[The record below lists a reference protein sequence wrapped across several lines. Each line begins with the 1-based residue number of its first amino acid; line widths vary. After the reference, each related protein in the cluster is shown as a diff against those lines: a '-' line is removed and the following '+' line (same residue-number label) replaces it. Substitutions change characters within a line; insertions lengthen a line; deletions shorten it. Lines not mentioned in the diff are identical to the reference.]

1 MTYVIGTA
9 GHVDHGKSTLV
20 KALTG
25 IDPDRLAE
33 EKAREMTIDLGF
45 AWLTLPS
52 GQSVGIVDVP
62 GHRDFIE
69 NMLAGVGGIDL
80 ALFVVAADE
89 GVMPQTREHLA
100 ILDLLGI
107 PGGVVALTKVD
118 LIGDPDWL
126 DLVTLDVAETLRG
139 TVLEAAPIV
148 PVSARTGE
156 GLGQLIAALEA
167 ALSERPPRADRG
179 KPRLPIDR
187 VFTISGFGTVVT
199 GTLTGGSLHVG
210 DEVEIV
216 PKGLRARIRGLQSY
230 KETLTVARPG
240 SRVAVNLSGVDKAA
254 LERGDVLAAPGLLKP
269 TTLIDVQFRHLADAG
284 RPLRH
289 HAEVKFFSGA
299 AETVAH
305 VRLLGDRELPPG
317 RTGWLQLRLA
327 DALALD
333 KGDRFILR
341 YPSPPQTIGGGVVL
355 DAHPPHRWRRF
366 KPEVLAR
373 LETLAA
379 GTPEELLLQVLE
391 GHTALTPAQAA
402 RLADL
407 PLGEAEQVAARLAE
421 QGHVRR
427 LPEGLLMAQASWVRL
442 AERIVREVGD
452 YHRAYP
458 LRAGMPREALRSRL
472 ALEGRLFQAIL
483 VQAAAEGLL
492 IDEGA
497 AVRLP
502 EHVVRFSPQQQA
514 AVEALF
520 AQIAANPVNTPS
532 VKEATALVGEE
543 VLQVLVERGDV
554 VLVSGEVLFDGA
566 TYRRLVAEVQRYIEQ
581 HGSISVAQARDAF
594 GTSRKYALALLEH
607 LDSIGVTRRVGD
619 ERVLRRGPSAHSADQ

>member
-1 MTYVIGTA
+1 MSYVIGTA

-20 KALTG
+20 EALTG
-25 IDPDRLAE
+25 INPDRLAE

-45 AWLTLPS
+45 AWMTLPS
-52 GQSVGIVDVP
+52 GRSIGIVDVP

-107 PGGVVALTKVD
+107 PGGVVVLTKVD

-126 DLVTLDVAETLRG
+126 DLVMLDVAETLKG
-139 TVLEAAPIV
+139 SVLEKAPIV

-156 GLGQLIAALEA
+156 GLEHLIAALDA
-167 ALSERPPRADRG
+167 ALDEHPPRAGRH

-199 GTLTGGSLHVG
+199 GTLTGGSLRVG
-210 DEVEIV
+210 DEVEIL
-216 PKGLRARIRGLQSY
+216 PAGLRARIRGLQSH
-230 KETLTVARPG
+230 KETISTALPG
-240 SRVAVNLSGVDKAA
+240 SRVAVNLSSVDKAD
-254 LERGDVLAAPGLLKP
+254 LKRGDVLAAPGLLRA

-289 HAEVKFFSGA
+289 NAEVKFFSGA

-305 VRLLGDRELPPG
+305 VRLLGDRELAPG
-317 RTGWLQLRLA
+317 HVGWLQLRLV
-327 DALALD
+327 DPLALD
-333 KGDRFILR
+333 RGDRFILR
-341 YPSPPQTIGGGVVL
+341 YPSPPQTIGGGVIL

-373 LETLAA
+373 FETLAA

-391 GHTALTPAQAA
+391 GQTALTAAQAA
-402 RLADL
+402 DLTDLTADEVEQAVNRLTERGD
-407 PLGEAEQVAARLAE
+407 VIK
-421 QGHVRR
+421 
-427 LPEGLLMAQASWVRL
+427 LPEGWLMAQASWARL
-442 AERIVREVGD
+442 AARIVYEVGD
-452 YHRAYP
+452 FHRAHP
-458 LRAGMPREALRSRL
+458 LKAGMPREALRSRL
-472 ALEGRLFQAIL
+472 SLEGRLFQAI
-483 VQAAAEGLL
+483 VSWAAAQGVL

-497 AVRLP
+497 VVRLP
-502 EHVVRFSPQQQA
+502 DHAVKLSPEQQA
-514 AVEALF
+514 AVDALF

-532 VKEATALVGEE
+532 VKEATALVGGA
-543 VLQVLVERGDV
+543 VLQMLIERGD
-554 VLVSGEVLFDGA
+554 LVQVSNEVLFDST
-566 TYRRLVAEVQRYIEQ
+566 TYQHLVAQVEQYIEQ
-581 HGSISVAQARDAF
+581 HGSISVAQARDLF
-594 GTSRKYALALLEH
+594 GTSRKYVLALLEH
-607 LDSIGVTRRVGD
+607 LDVVGVTRRVGD
-619 ERVLRRGPSAHSADQ
+619 ERVLRRSADQ